1 MLAIYDRI
9 KRLTRSERLE
19 LVHETWDGLA
29 DEADSFEIT
38 IAQATVLDRRLA
50 QHRLDPSG
58 CGTLDELAAELGVR
72 L

>member
-1 MLAIYDRI
+1 M
-9 KRLTRSERLE
+9 
-19 LVHETWDGLA
+19 A

-58 CGTLDELAAELGVR
+58 CGILDELAAELGVR